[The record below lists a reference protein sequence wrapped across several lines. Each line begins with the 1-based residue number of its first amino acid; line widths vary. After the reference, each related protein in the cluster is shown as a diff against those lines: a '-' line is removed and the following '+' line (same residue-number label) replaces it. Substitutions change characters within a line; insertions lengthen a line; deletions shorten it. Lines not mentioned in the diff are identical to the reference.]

1 MNKVNNLVNCAP
13 ANKDPELLLR
23 HMKSLNHFVTKQ
35 AEIQENEIKEYNE
48 TILTFSSYNK

>member
-23 HMKSLNHFVTKQ
+23 HMKSLNHFVAKQ
-35 AEIQENEIKEYNE
+35 AEIQEKEVKEYNK
-48 TILTFSSYNK
+48 TGSWFPNTL